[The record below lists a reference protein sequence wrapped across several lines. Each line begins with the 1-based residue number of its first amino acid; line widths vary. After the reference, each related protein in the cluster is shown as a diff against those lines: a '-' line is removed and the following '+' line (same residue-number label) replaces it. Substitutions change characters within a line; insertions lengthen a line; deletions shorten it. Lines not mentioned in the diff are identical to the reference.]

1 MRSAVFLAACLI
13 LAVESG
19 RLVRQVKEH
28 VASQVW
34 FVIKCGKSGMVCDQ
48 LRNLGGPKRFSWS
61 PNPTDFYF

>member
-13 LAVESG
+13 IAVESG

-34 FVIKCGKSGMVCDQ
+34 FVINSEI
-48 LRNLGGPKRFSWS
+48 
-61 PNPTDFYF
+61 